1 MIEEIRK
8 LIETTS
14 SFLLSTIDRNGFPN
28 TIVVSKPIA
37 RLDFYTLKFYVDGDG
52 GTVKNIEQ
60 NSKGNVCCYNEEK
73 HQSLLLKG
81 VFSVHPIDGYK
92 VIEERLNDYQ
102 KFLDHKNPVI
112 VSFDVYTAK
121 VHQNGTTSFEQIE
134 EDNE

>member
-8 LIETTS
+8 LIESSS

-52 GTVKNIEQ
+52 GTVKNIKQ
-60 NSKGNVCCYNEEK
+60 DSKGNVCCYNEAE

-81 VFSVHPIDGYK
+81 VFSIHPIDGYT
-92 VIEERLNDYQ
+92 VIEDRLNDYQ
-102 KFLDHKNPVI
+102 KLLDHKNPVI

-121 VHQNGTTSFEQIE
+121 VHQNGVTDFEQIE
-134 EDNE
+134 DNL